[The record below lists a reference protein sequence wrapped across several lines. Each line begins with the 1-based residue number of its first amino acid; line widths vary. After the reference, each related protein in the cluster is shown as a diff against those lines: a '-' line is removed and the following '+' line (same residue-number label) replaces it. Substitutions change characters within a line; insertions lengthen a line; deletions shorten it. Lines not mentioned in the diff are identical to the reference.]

1 MKQSEIR
8 EAYEELS
15 GLLSKFNRQL
25 AFAGIGIVWLF
36 RITDKSG
43 DVTIDREM
51 LAPILC
57 FIISFAFDLLQ
68 YLWQSYVWY
77 LFYWYNRS
85 YKKLKEDDETDEPEW
100 PNVVAWVLFTV
111 KVCALMAAYINLG
124 IYLYSLLFRL

>member
-8 EAYEELS
+8 KAYEELS

-36 RITDKSG
+36 RVTDKSG
-43 DVTIDREM
+43 NVTIDPEM

-57 FIISFAFDLLQ
+57 FVISFAFDLLQ

-85 YKKLKEDDETDEPEW
+85 RKKLGEDDETNEPEW

-111 KVCALMAAYINLG
+111 KVCALMIAYILLG
-124 IYLYSLLFRL
+124 VYFYSLLLKV